1 MKCSFKTLWKLSG
14 SMFFLTGIHAFANKQ
29 ISADKITEQLLYLSK
44 QYLYK
49 RYQRFLETT
58 SNLK

>member
-1 MKCSFKTLWKLSG
+1 MKCSFETLWKLSG

-44 QYLYK
+44 Q
-49 RYQRFLETT
+49 
-58 SNLK
+58 